1 MLVIISRKGFDNSS
15 GGVSLN
21 DICNWFKMFFYS
33 GGQECQAINAS
44 NFGLN
49 LDDISG
55 FSRTEIFS

>member
-1 MLVIISRKGFDNSS
+1 LFLLRLWDKFYSIR
-15 GGVSLN
+15 L
-21 DICNWFKMFFYS
+21 KMFFYS
-33 GGQECQAINAS
+33 GGQECQAINPS